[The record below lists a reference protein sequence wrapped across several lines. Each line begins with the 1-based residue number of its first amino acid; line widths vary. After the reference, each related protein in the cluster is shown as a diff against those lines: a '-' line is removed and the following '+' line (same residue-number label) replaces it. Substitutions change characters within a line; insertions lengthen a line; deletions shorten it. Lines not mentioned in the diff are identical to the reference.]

1 MDFFELAH
9 ERYSCRNLSDKK
21 VEKELIDKILDAAV
35 AAPTAV
41 NKQPFK
47 IWVVES
53 EEAKEKIKQV
63 TQFTFGAGTFLVV
76 GCKEEDAW
84 VRKFD
89 GKNYAH
95 IDASIVGTHIMMQIA
110 DLGLG
115 ATWVGFFDAPKLKE
129 LCPEMKDYELV
140 AIFPVGYPTEDSFP
154 SQRHTV
160 RKTKEELTEII

>member
-1 MDFFELAH
+1 MDFLELAH

-21 VEKELIDKILDAAV
+21 VEKELIDKILEVAA

-41 NKQPFK
+41 NKQSFK
-47 IWVVES
+47 MWLVES

-63 TQFTFGAGTFLVV
+63 TNFTFGAETFIVL
-76 GCKEEDAW
+76 GCKEDGAW

-89 GKNYAH
+89 GKNFAH
-95 IDASIVGTHIMMQIA
+95 VDAAIVGTHIMMEIA

-115 ATWVGFFDAPKLKE
+115 STWVGHFDAPKLKE
-129 LCPEMKDYELV
+129 LCPQMKEYELV
-140 AIFPVGYPTEDSFP
+140 AIFPIGYPEEDAMP
-154 SQRHTV
+154 SSRHTV